1 METSLGGGEA
11 EAAGRRP
18 YARAVRKRQQPTGE
32 AGEEVHARESR
43 PLLVRLEELGR
54 LGRLDPPPLE
64 SRDELDQAEVAD
76 EPALGPAESL
86 QADDADRPWSDPALA
101 QEPAGGAVG
110 PSGV

>member
-54 LGRLDPPPLE
+54 PGRLDPPPLE
-64 SRDELDQAEVAD
+64 SRDELDQAEVPD
-76 EPALGPAESL
+76 EPALGPAGSP
-86 QADDADRPWSDPALA
+86 QADDPDRPWAHPPPAPG
-101 QEPAGGAVG
+101 PAAR
-110 PSGV
+110 